1 MKKNSSLFIVI
12 IAILLYSCSD
22 YIEQSHNSLNFLS
35 DNDASWIPF
44 FLMDN
49 EVIKNQVQDIYECH
63 DLDTNESWGYFSI
76 INKNLI
82 FDCIYF
88 NREDFFQ
95 NNTREIKRLKKIGY
109 TESSNE
115 FGKING
121 NEFSYVLFYDE
132 KKQKFYFYG
141 K

>member
-1 MKKNSSLFIVI
+1 
-12 IAILLYSCSD
+12 
-22 YIEQSHNSLNFLS
+22 
-35 DNDASWIPF
+35 
-44 FLMDN
+44 MDN